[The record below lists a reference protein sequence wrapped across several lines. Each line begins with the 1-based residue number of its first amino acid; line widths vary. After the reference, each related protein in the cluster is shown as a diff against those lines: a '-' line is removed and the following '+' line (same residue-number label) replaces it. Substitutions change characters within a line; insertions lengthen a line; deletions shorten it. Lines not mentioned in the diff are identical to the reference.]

1 MRIKVTPKSN
11 LKGRRVLILGGLGFI
26 GSSLAIRL
34 VSLGAKVVVVDSM
47 LPRYGGNLLNIEPV
61 RNDLEVNFSD
71 IRDIYSLEYL
81 VKGTEYIFSMAGQTG
96 HILSMTDPFTDLD
109 VNCRAQLSILEC
121 CRKFNRDVTILNA
134 STRQVYGRPQS
145 LPVSEDH
152 PLVPSDVNGINKI
165 ASEHY
170 FTLYSKLYN
179 IRCVSL
185 RLTNTYGPRQQLRGN
200 DQGFTGIFI
209 RNALTGNS
217 IDIFGDGTQR
227 RDFNYIDDVVD
238 AFIMAAENTS
248 LGSHIYN
255 LGTEKLYTLLDFV
268 KILEGIHPLDYR
280 LVPFPP
286 EHAAI
291 DIGDYQADYTRFH
304 SETGWQPR
312 VDLAEGLARTVDYF
326 RPRIKGY
333 L

>member
-1 MRIKVTPKSN
+1 MVTADSV

-26 GSSLAIRL
+26 GSNLAIRL

-61 RNDLEVNFSD
+61 KDDIDINFSD

-81 VKGTEYIFSMAGQTG
+81 VKGAEYIFSMAGQTG
-96 HILSMTDPFTDLD
+96 HLLSMTDPFTDLD

-121 CRKFNRDVTILNA
+121 CRKFNREVTILNA
-134 STRQVYGRPQS
+134 STRQVYGKPQR

-170 FTLYSKLYN
+170 YTLYSKLYG

-200 DQGFTGIFI
+200 EQGFTGIFSATPSPATASTSSATAP
-209 RNALTGNS
+209 RSATS
-217 IDIFGDGTQR
+217 ITSTTWWTPSSWR
-227 RDFNYIDDVVD
+227 RRTRGSRP
-238 AFIMAAENTS
+238 MSTTS
-248 LGSHIYN
+248 
-255 LGTEKLYTLLDFV
+255 
-268 KILEGIHPLDYR
+268 
-280 LVPFPP
+280 
-286 EHAAI
+286 
-291 DIGDYQADYTRFH
+291 
-304 SETGWQPR
+304 
-312 VDLAEGLARTVDYF
+312 ARRRST
-326 RPRIKGY
+326 PCWIS
-333 L
+333 

>member
-1 MRIKVTPKSN
+1 MKKNS
-11 LKGRRVLILGGLGFI
+11 LAGKRVLILGGLGFI
-26 GSSLAIRL
+26 GSNLAIRL

-61 RNDLEVNFSD
+61 KDQIDINFSD

-81 VKGTEYIFSMAGQTG
+81 VKGTEYIFSVAGQTG
-96 HILSMTDPFTDLD
+96 HLLSMTDPFTDLD

-121 CRKFNRDVTILNA
+121 CRKYNRDVTIINA
-134 STRQVYGRPQS
+134 STRQVYGKPLS
-145 LPVSEDH
+145 LPVSENH
-152 PLVPSDVNGINKI
+152 PLVPTDVNGINKI

-170 FTLYSKLYN
+170 YTLYSKLYG

-200 DQGFTGIFI
+200 EQGFTGIFI
-209 RNALTGNS
+209 RNALTQNR
-217 IDIFGDGTQR
+217 IDIFGDGTQK

-238 AFIMAAENTS
+238 AFILAAENANRE
-248 LGSHIYN
+248 SHIYN
-255 LGTEKLYTLLDFV
+255 LGADKLYTLLDFV
-268 KILEGIHPLDYR
+268 KILQGICPLEYR

-286 EHAAI
+286 DHAAI
-291 DIGDYQADYTRFH
+291 DIGDFQADDSKFKT
-304 SETGWQPR
+304 EIGWSPKI
-312 VDLAEGLARTVDYF
+312 DLTEGLTRTVEYF
-326 RPRIKGY
+326 RPKIEGY

>member
-1 MRIKVTPKSN
+1 MKKNS
-11 LKGRRVLILGGLGFI
+11 LAGKRVLILGGLGFI
-26 GSSLAIRL
+26 GSNLAIRL

-61 RNDLEVNFSD
+61 KDQIDINFSD

-81 VKGTEYIFSMAGQTG
+81 VKGTEYIFSVAGQTG
-96 HILSMTDPFTDLD
+96 HLLSMTDPFTDLD

-121 CRKFNRDVTILNA
+121 CRKYNRDVTIINA
-134 STRQVYGRPQS
+134 STRQVYGKPLS
-145 LPVSEDH
+145 LPVSENH
-152 PLVPSDVNGINKI
+152 PLVPTDVNGINKI

-170 FTLYSKLYN
+170 YTLYSKLYG

-200 DQGFTGIFI
+200 EQGFTGIFI
-209 RNALTGNS
+209 RNALTQNR
-217 IDIFGDGTQR
+217 IDIFGDGTQK

-238 AFIMAAENTS
+238 AFILAAENAN
-248 LGSHIYN
+248 LESHIYN
-255 LGTEKLYTLLDFV
+255 LGADKLYTLLDFV
-268 KILEGIHPLDYR
+268 KILQGICPLEYR

-286 EHAAI
+286 DHAAI
-291 DIGDYQADYTRFH
+291 DIGDFQADDSKFKT
-304 SETGWQPR
+304 EIGWSPKI
-312 VDLAEGLARTVDYF
+312 DLTEGLTRTVEYF
-326 RPRIKGY
+326 RPKIEGY